1 MKRASI
7 ATPKKNAGTGKW
19 GWVFSSA
26 QPRPDGS
33 RRQIR
38 RSGFPT
44 RAVAQAALDK
54 ARREDGQAPQ
64 GGRGV
69 LTVAG
74 LLEQF
79 IRTKRL
85 AKKAPGTI
93 AFYEWSAGHAIVRWG
108 GWDADKLSDEHL
120 DIAYL
125 EAQQSGR
132 RQYRRGKGTELT
144 ARPLSARSVEAIHKT
159 LKAAYALAVHKG
171 QLTQNPA
178 ELATPPAVVNQR
190 RQWWDAQ
197 QVGAFLAHLAE
208 LGESSPLPLA
218 LVDTLVDTGGRRGE
232 LLGLRWCDIDLDA
245 GTVTIARQLSSHPS
259 SKALEIRP
267 TKRPRSK
274 ATIGLH
280 PATVAALRKRRIQQ
294 HEQRLAMGAG
304 WPGEDSLGAGLVF
317 TWPDGRAIHP
327 DALTAMV
334 GRLSVQAG
342 LPRLTPHGLRH
353 SFASAALAAR
363 VPVEVVAA
371 RLGNTPRVV
380 QEVYAHV
387 IPADDQGAAQLV
399 GDLYRAARKTS

>member
-1 MKRASI
+1 MP
-7 ATPKKNAGTGKW
+7 T
-19 GWVFSSA
+19 SSA
-26 QPRPDGS
+26 TS
-33 RRQIR
+33 T
-38 RSGFPT
+38 STSPT
-44 RAVAQAALDK
+44 
-54 ARREDGQAPQ
+54 
-64 GGRGV
+64 
-69 LTVAG
+69 
-74 LLEQF
+74 
-79 IRTKRL
+79 
-85 AKKAPGTI
+85 
-93 AFYEWSAGHAIVRWG
+93 S
-108 GWDADKLSDEHL
+108 KLSSP
-120 DIAYL
+120 AG
-125 EAQQSGR
+125 ASTGV
-132 RQYRRGKGTELT
+132 
-144 ARPLSARSVEAIHKT
+144 AR
-159 LKAAYALAVHKG
+159 
-171 QLTQNPA
+171 
-178 ELATPPAVVNQR
+178 
-190 RQWWDAQ
+190 DAQ